1 VRLEGKVVAIG
12 LALVLLSPM
21 LVMSSTAG
29 FPSGFKPRSISS
41 HKVVPTEVLMV
52 AAVVAAVVVVV
63 AHMVRIR
70 TEKKEKTR

>member
-1 VRLEGKVVAIG
+1 
-12 LALVLLSPM
+12 M

-52 AAVVAAVVVVV
+52 AAVVAAVVVVIV